1 MSVRVTVYTDQAL
14 REARKISTPRRIAVA
29 HQAAGEARADAPVRS
44 GEYRDGIGVKVEG
57 ERVFLVDEDP
67 ESIHKEYGTRD
78 TPAHAVL
85 TDAARRHGRYS
96 GWQPKG

>member
-1 MSVRVTVYTDQAL
+1 MTARVTVYTEQAL
-14 REARKISTPRRIAVA
+14 REAYRLSTPKRVAVA
-29 HQAAGEARADAPVRS
+29 HEAAGEARADAPVRS
-44 GEYRDGIGVKVEG
+44 GEYRDGIGVKTEG

-67 ESIHKEYGTRD
+67 ESIYKEYGTHD

-96 GWQPKG
+96 GWQARG